1 MFNRRREIKVPPPPE
16 AKSLADAD
24 AVLRE
29 HRSTIVKVKTILER
43 EVEKI
48 DRYLEGNA

>member
-1 MFNRRREIKVPPPPE
+1 MFNRRRAIKVPPPPD
-16 AKSLADAD
+16 AKSLENAD

-29 HRSTIVKVKTILER
+29 HRTTIIRVKTILER